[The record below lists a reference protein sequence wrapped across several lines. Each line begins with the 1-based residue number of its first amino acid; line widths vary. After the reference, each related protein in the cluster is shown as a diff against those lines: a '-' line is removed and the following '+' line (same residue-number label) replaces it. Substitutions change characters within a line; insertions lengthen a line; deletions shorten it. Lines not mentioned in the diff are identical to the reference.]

1 MKKLAL
7 VVCLFLAAPVFADHH
22 GGVADEVKGAVVA
35 FNGAYESNDYETYF
49 GFYTEDATL
58 FFFGERQKVSDY
70 YESWSASI
78 KAGAGVDKYE
88 LSDVQIQVLPGGEA
102 AVSSYFVV
110 GTSHTADG
118 VSSTVNA
125 FESEVWQK
133 IDGEWKIISLHY
145 TEF

>member
-1 MKKLAL
+1 
-7 VVCLFLAAPVFADHH
+7 
-22 GGVADEVKGAVVA
+22 
-35 FNGAYESNDYETYF
+35 
-49 GFYTEDATL
+49 
-58 FFFGERQKVSDY
+58 DY